1 MHSAK
6 ILVVDDEKEIC
17 EITREFLQKKHYHC
31 FCAYSAQEAL
41 ELVKKEHPQ
50 AVLLDIRL
58 GDASGLDVLPK
69 IKKFDQRIKVIMV
82 TGLGDDQTINEAKSK
97 GADDFLI
104 KPFTATFL
112 SELLAKKLS
121 S

>member
-1 MHSAK
+1 MHLAK

-17 EITREFLQKKHYHC
+17 DITREFLQKKHYSC
-31 FCAYSAQEAL
+31 FCAYSAHEAM

-58 GDASGLDVLPK
+58 GDVSGLDILPK
-69 IKKFDQRIKVIMV
+69 IKKFDQKIKVIMV
-82 TGLGDDQTINEAKSK
+82 TGLGDDQTINDAKSK